1 MNSGIH
7 RSLERFQKDAIYA
20 NVVGKAREGRDR
32 AGHLLTDSR
41 SVHETATFEQFEE
54 MAIPVAND
62 LRSIGVYDD
71 DDRVNVERL
80 NAAVADWFLSAHTGF
95 IGTNSL
101 EAERPA

>member
-1 MNSGIH
+1 
-7 RSLERFQKDAIYA
+7 
-20 NVVGKAREGRDR
+20 
-32 AGHLLTDSR
+32 
-41 SVHETATFEQFEE
+41 

-80 NAAVADWFLSAHTGF
+80 TAAVADWFLSAHTGF